1 MMGENF
7 AQFEKWLGTENS
19 SWHEYHLHFAAE
31 ELQKFSQEEWDRLLA
46 AALSRPAWWQ
56 ERCAEAVGEGEAG
69 QGVPILLALLGSPY
83 LLVMS
88 IVASELDNKEVRVPA
103 RYEPRLLQLLRQLEE
118 AASSRASDVRRLL
131 TQLL

>member
-1 MMGENF
+1 MGENF
-7 AQFEKWLGTENS
+7 AQFEKWLGTENN
-19 SWHEYHLHFAAE
+19 SWYEYHLHVAAE
-31 ELQKFSQEEWDRLLA
+31 ELQKFSQDEWDHLLA

-56 ERCAEAVGEGEAG
+56 ERCAEAVGEGEAD

-88 IVASELDNKEVRVPA
+88 IVASELDNMEVRLPA
-103 RYEPRLLQLLRQLEE
+103 RYEPVLRQLSARLEE
-118 AASSRASDVRRLL
+118 AGSSRASDVRRLL